1 MEKHPLQSKYSE
13 LHTSQPVE
21 HEVARLRQHG
31 ERIPNEPAPKLE
43 AWLRLV
49 ERTHTGK
56 GGSEARQAAQPQI
69 YERIKTL
76 YHRPTQEGGYITG
89 LDDPSIERYL
99 HHQAQIA
106 HEQGHGA
113 IEDIMA
119 RANDQVR
126 AEARETIRTD
136 QERSLDAWLDY
147 LTSDDATYPMWFKY
161 YTFRN
166 ITRLADYDK
175 QKGEFPKRSK
185 STTAPFPD
193 INREALAYME
203 DSLAKHYGLKDI
215 DPDNPKDAI
224 NPETQALLDRD
235 ANFAS
240 LYKRAIEY
248 AAPKHAEQ
256 LNVTDGRWIKY
267 DQTSDESKSKEL
279 AHSLHGY
286 GTGWCTAGEG
296 MAHSQLS
303 GGDFY
308 VYYTKSEDG
317 QYSVPRVAI
326 RMQEEYGQQH
336 IAEVRGIEA
345 DQNMEAELVP
355 IADAKLAEIDP
366 EGAQQYKKRSEDMR
380 RLTEIDNL
388 LKANPSA
395 ELSKDQLRF
404 LYELDSKIEGFGY
417 MKDPRIAELLQTRN
431 PRVDLAFT
439 LDVQPEQI
447 SLTKEEALRGNILY
461 HYGYLDLSGLTSTE
475 GLQLPE
481 TIGGNLNLSG
491 LTSAEGLQ
499 LPETIGGYL
508 DLSGLTSAEG
518 LQLPETIGGGINLRS
533 LTSAE
538 GLQLPET
545 IGGYLDLSGLTSA
558 EGLQLPETIGGYLYL
573 SGLTSAEGLQLPETI
588 GGGINL
594 RSLTSAEGL
603 QLPKTVGGYLIL
615 EGLTSADGLHLPET
629 IGGYLDLDSLTSA
642 DGLQLPETIGD
653 DLYLSSLTTAEGLQ
667 LPETIGGDL
676 YLSSLTTAEGL
687 QLPETIG
694 GQIHI
699 YNLSHSERLLLQKE
713 YPQFADK
720 WQWYPV
726 YEEEEEEEEPEEI
739 EE

>member
-1 MEKHPLQSKYSE
+1 MEKHPLQSKYPE
-13 LHTSQPVE
+13 LHTSKPVE
-21 HEVARLRQHG
+21 HEVARQRQHG

-43 AWLRLV
+43 AWLRLL

-89 LDDPSIERYL
+89 LDDASIERYL
-99 HHQAQIA
+99 HHQARIA
-106 HEQGHGA
+106 HEQGHGT

-147 LTSDDATYPMWFKY
+147 LISDDATYPMWFKY

-203 DSLAKHYGLKDI
+203 DSLAKHYGLKAI
-215 DPDNPKDAI
+215 DPDNTAEQI
-224 NPETQALLDRD
+224 TPETKALLDRD

-248 AAPKHAEQ
+248 AAPKHAES
-256 LNVTDGRWIKY
+256 LNVTDGRWVKY
-267 DQTSDESKSKEL
+267 DQTSDNSKSKEL

-308 VYYTKSEDG
+308 IYYTKSEDG

-326 RMQEEYGQQH
+326 RMQNQAGQQR
-336 IAEVRGIEA
+336 IAEVRGIET

-355 IADAKLAEIDP
+355 IADAKLAEIDSA
-366 EGAQQYKKRSEDMR
+366 GAERYKKCSEDMR

-388 LKANPSA
+388 LKDNPNA

-404 LYELDSKIEGFGY
+404 LYELDRKIEGFGY
-417 MKDPRIAELLQTRN
+417 EKDPRIAEILQTRN
-431 PRVDLAFT
+431 PRADLAFV
-439 LDVQPEQI
+439 LDLQPEQI
-447 SLTKEEALRGNILY
+447 SLSKSEALIGNILY
-461 HYGYLDLSGLTSTE
+461 HHGDLELSDLTTAKGIYLPANVGGYLSLNSLTTAE
-475 GLQLPE
+475 GLHLPE
-481 TIGGNLNLSG
+481 TIGGDLYLNGLHTAEGLHLPKTIGGGLYLSG
-491 LTSAEGLQ
+491 LTTAEGLH
-499 LPETIGGYL
+499 LPKTIGGDLY
-508 DLSGLTSAEG
+508 LSGLTTAEG
-518 LQLPETIGGGINLRS
+518 LHLPKTIGG
-533 LTSAE
+533 
-538 GLQLPET
+538 
-545 IGGYLDLSGLTSA
+545 D
-558 EGLQLPETIGGYLYL
+558 LYL

-588 GGGINL
+588 GG
-594 RSLTSAEGL
+594 SLFLGA
-603 QLPKTVGGYLIL
+603 
-615 EGLTSADGLHLPET
+615 
-629 IGGYLDLDSLTSA
+629 
-642 DGLQLPETIGD
+642 
-653 DLYLSSLTTAEGLQ
+653 
-667 LPETIGGDL
+667 
-676 YLSSLTTAEGL
+676 
-687 QLPETIG
+687 
-694 GQIHI
+694 
-699 YNLSHSERLLLQKE
+699 
-713 YPQFADK
+713 
-720 WQWYPV
+720 
-726 YEEEEEEEEPEEI
+726 
-739 EE
+739 

>member
-13 LHTSQPVE
+13 LHTSKPVE

-31 ERIPNEPAPKLE
+31 ERIANEPAPKLE
-43 AWLRLV
+43 AWLRLL

-76 YHRPTQEGGYITG
+76 YHRPAQEGGYITG
-89 LDDPSIERYL
+89 LDDTSIERYL
-99 HHQAQIA
+99 RHQARIA

-166 ITRLADYDK
+166 ITRLAEYDK

-215 DPDNPKDAI
+215 DPDNPAEQI
-224 NPETQALLDRD
+224 TPETQALLDKD

-256 LNVTDGRWIKY
+256 LNVTDGRWMKFAQTT
-267 DQTSDESKSKEL
+267 DQARSDEL

-345 DQNMEAELVP
+345 DQNMEGDLVP

-417 MKDPRIAELLQTRN
+417 MKDPRIADILQTRN
-431 PRVDLAFT
+431 PKADLAIV
-439 LDVQPEQI
+439 LDIPPEKI

-461 HYGYLDLSGLTSTE
+461 HYGYLDLSGLTS
-475 GLQLPE
+475 
-481 TIGGNLNLSG
+481 
-491 LTSAEGLQ
+491 AEGLQ
-499 LPETIGGYL
+499 LPETIGG
-508 DLSGLTSAEG
+508 D
-518 LQLPETIGGGINLRS
+518 
-533 LTSAE
+533 
-538 GLQLPET
+538 
-545 IGGYLDLSGLTSA
+545 
-558 EGLQLPETIGGYLYL
+558 LYL
-573 SGLTSAEGLQLPETI
+573 SGLTTAE
-588 GGGINL
+588 
-594 RSLTSAEGL
+594 
-603 QLPKTVGGYLIL
+603 
-615 EGLTSADGLHLPET
+615 
-629 IGGYLDLDSLTSA
+629 
-642 DGLQLPETIGD
+642 GLQLPETIGD

>member
-1 MEKHPLQSKYSE
+1 MSERTPSPAEPLYRKYPDLHKSQS
-13 LHTSQPVE
+13 VE

-43 AWLRLV
+43 AWLRLL

-56 GGSEARQAAQPQI
+56 GGSEARQAAQPQV

-89 LDDPSIERYL
+89 LDDTSIERYL
-99 HHQAQIA
+99 RHQARIA

-166 ITRLADYDK
+166 ITRLAEYDK

-224 NPETQALLDRD
+224 DPETQALLDKD

-240 LYKRAIEY
+240 LYRRAIEY

-256 LNVTDGRWIKY
+256 LNVTDGRWVKY

-345 DQNMEAELVP
+345 DQNMEAALVP

-366 EGAQQYKKRSEDMR
+366 AGAERYKKRSEDMR

-417 MKDPRIAELLQTRN
+417 NKDPRIAEILQTRN

-447 SLTKEEALRGNILY
+447 SLTKEEALRGNIIY
-461 HYGYLDLSGLTSTE
+461 HY
-475 GLQLPE
+475 
-481 TIGGNLNLSG
+481 GNLNLSG

-499 LPETIGGYL
+499 LPETISGDLYLRSLISADGLHLPKTIGGYL
-508 DLSGLTSAEG
+508 YLG
-518 LQLPETIGGGINLRS
+518 S
-533 LTSAE
+533 LTTAE

-545 IGGYLDLSGLTSA
+545 IGGYLDLSGLTTAEGLQLPKTIGGDLKLRSLTSADGLHLPETIGGDLDLRSLTSADGLHLPKTIGGYLDLNGLTSADGLHLPKTIGGDLKLRSLTSADGLQLPKTIGGDLYLNGLTTA
-558 EGLQLPETIGGYLYL
+558 EGLQLPE
-573 SGLTSAEGLQLPETI
+573 
-588 GGGINL
+588 
-594 RSLTSAEGL
+594 
-603 QLPKTVGGYLIL
+603 TVGGYLIL
-615 EGLTSADGLHLPET
+615 EGLTSADGLHLPKT
-629 IGGYLDLDSLTSA
+629 IGGGLYLNGLTSA
-642 DGLQLPETIGD
+642 DGLQLPETIGGYLD
-653 DLYLSSLTTAEGLQ
+653 LSSLSTADIATLRQ
-667 LPETIGGDL
+667 QYP
-676 YLSSLTTAEGL
+676 
-687 QLPETIG
+687 
-694 GQIHI
+694 
-699 YNLSHSERLLLQKE
+699 LL
-713 YPQFADK
+713 ADK
-720 WQWYPV
+720 IY
-726 YEEEEEEEEPEEI
+726 
-739 EE
+739 